1 MALKNISMCLESNSM
16 ITHDVKFVFDN
27 QQTPDEPASVSAHRV
42 ILSIAS
48 DVFKTEFYGAIR
60 EPDDDIK
67 IVDASYDAFKA
78 MVEFIYD
85 MNHDWKSYS
94 LNFLADM
101 YYLAEKYH
109 LDVLKV
115 EVLAAVGQ
123 YQVRR
128 TNFLEVAT
136 LAEKQ
141 SHHTALSK
149 CLYKMAAQFLKRELN
164 SDFKEVLKLFSE
176 VEADPNDTTNSFI
189 LHKLMTTLND
199 LSPPLSP
206 SYNCKN
212 IPCLEDRLRT
222 NRAAGTGWD
231 KHW

>member
-1 MALKNISMCLESNSM
+1 M
-16 ITHDVKFVFDN
+16 ITHDVKFMFI
-27 QQTPDEPASVSAHRV
+27 QTPDEPASVSAHRV

-85 MNHDWKSYS
+85 VNHDWKSYS

-109 LDVLKV
+109 LEVLKV

-123 YQVRR
+123 YQVSR

-141 SHHTALSK
+141 SHHTALSM
-149 CLYKMAAQFLKRELN
+149 CLYKMAAQFLQRELN

-176 VEADPNDTTNSFI
+176 VEADPKDTTNSFV

-199 LSPPLSP
+199 LCPLSP
-206 SYNCKN
+206 S
-212 IPCLEDRLRT
+212 
-222 NRAAGTGWD
+222 
-231 KHW
+231 